1 MKTQAEN
8 ETKTIDNTMK
18 TQAQTTDK
26 PGKNKPTNRQNMERQ
41 AKPIDTTTKKEKL
54 KQ

>member
-8 ETKTIDNTMK
+8 ETKTIDNAMK
-18 TQAQTTDK
+18 TQVKTTDK
-26 PGKNKPTNRQNMERQ
+26 PGKNKLNSRQNMERQ